1 MSELY
6 STIGSKTYDQLLA
19 DPQGAEI
26 ISIPCKPGNGTI
38 GQRHSNVPREHRF
51 ILSGSNS
58 KCG

>member
-38 GQRHSNVPREHRF
+38 ASGTVMYREHRF